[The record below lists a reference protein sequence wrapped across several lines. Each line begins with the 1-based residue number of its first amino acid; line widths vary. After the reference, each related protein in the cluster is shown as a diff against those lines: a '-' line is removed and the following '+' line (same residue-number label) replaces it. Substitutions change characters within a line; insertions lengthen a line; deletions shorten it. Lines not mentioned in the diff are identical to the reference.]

1 MMQRTLTKSPLRLLA
16 MLLASTALPTLAFA
30 QTATASDSPKAAPE
44 TVIVTGERNRAPATT
59 VAQELAVYGTD
70 VQVISSAT
78 IEQSGAIN
86 FAEAVQFLV
95 KGVNVGYSPDEGE
108 YTIRLDGGGDRDTL
122 VTLDGTPLYDRGPA
136 LENIWG
142 STTIDNH
149 MIENI
154 EVYRGGNSLY
164 FGSNGGIGVV
174 NVITKKPNGKV
185 KGDFGISYGAFNT
198 RELWGNYSFPL
209 DDAGN
214 HSLMVYG
221 SLLATDGPRIYNP
234 KLFTDNVALSG
245 GIQDYPLN
253 KNNIGVKYLWKI
265 DENTEFRANAIYTE
279 SWFQDA
285 FPNAESYSPNTV
297 RYPIID
303 ASFSKKW
310 SDKLLVEA
318 SAYYSNPLLWNA
330 ELLPVICRI
339 AAGCPTA
346 NVVNAAGVSTRIVP
360 RGAWTG
366 AVEPR
371 FGQGFGTTNQFKSGF
386 VEIGATTRATYK
398 FNELLEVVGGVQYVS
413 YKDDSDARYA
423 LPNNDS
429 TTTGVFVDVRP
440 KLPFSPDTA
449 ISLAVRTDFSDAFD
463 SKTIWKFGV
472 KQPFL
477 TNFYVRANGGTSYS
491 LPQTN
496 ELYINN
502 PRPAAASNDAGFT
515 TIGNPDLLPEE
526 TETYNAALGYT
537 HNFGTT
543 RLFVEVGGFQT
554 EVTNRIGTTSG
565 RPITVANP
573 VTGLQTTVDTFFN
586 NSAVNEI
593 VGWSTEI
600 DLNIG
605 EQWGLNIGYTNQ
617 DSALAAGSRKGLQL
631 NETPAWFATAS
642 LNWTSLDKRLKV
654 QFLPRIQGAEWSTG
668 GPAIAGTTV
677 AADPRTGRGA
687 DTGVSRYRTNFGN
700 YTVVNAT
707 VTYFAGEDMQHRLQL
722 RVVNLFDE
730 YYAERWGFGNNLYGA
745 AFNRGE
751 YSNTDDRYFY
761 GYPFEGKPRS
771 VYATF
776 ATKF

>member
-1 MMQRTLTKSPLRLLA
+1 VRLLA
-16 MLLASTALPTLAFA
+16 LLLASSALPSLAFA
-30 QTATASDSPKAAPE
+30 QSASTDAAPPKPATE
-44 TVIVTGERNRAPATT
+44 TVIVTGERNRVAATT

-122 VTLDGTPLYDRGPA
+122 VTLDGVPLYDRGPA

-142 STTIDNH
+142 ATTIDNH
-149 MIENI
+149 IIENI

-174 NVITKKPNGKV
+174 NVITKKPNGTV
-185 KGDFGISYGAFNT
+185 KGDFGVSYGAFNT
-198 RELWGNYSFPL
+198 REIWGNYSFPL
-209 DDAGN
+209 DAAGN

-221 SLLATDGPRIYNP
+221 SLLATDGPRIYDPN
-234 KLFTDNVALSG
+234 LFTDNVRLSG
-245 GIQDYPLN
+245 GVQNYPLN

-265 DENTEFRANAIYTE
+265 DESTEFRANAIYTE

-285 FPNAESYSPNTV
+285 FPSSESFSPNTL

-303 ASFSKKW
+303 VSFSKKW

-318 SAYYSNPLLWNA
+318 SGYYSNPLLWNS
-330 ELLPVICRI
+330 ELYPIVCRI
-339 AAGCPTA
+339 TAGCPTA

-360 RGAWTG
+360 LGAWTG

-386 VEIGATTRATYK
+386 LETGATVRATYT
-398 FNELLEVVGGVQYVS
+398 FNEFLEVVGGVQYVS
-413 YKDDSDARYA
+413 YRDDSDSRYA

-440 KLPFSPDTA
+440 KLPFSPETA
-449 ISLAVRTDFSDAFD
+449 ISVAVRTDFSDAFD
-463 SKTIWKFGV
+463 SKTIWKFGF
-472 KQPFL
+472 KHPFL
-477 TNFYVRANGGTSYS
+477 TDYYIRANGGTSYS

-496 ELYINN
+496 ELFINN
-502 PRPAAASNDAGFT
+502 PRPPAAANDATFVL
-515 TIGNPDLLPEE
+515 IGNPDLLPEE
-526 TETYNAALGYT
+526 TETYNGALGYT
-537 HNFGTT
+537 ANFGET
-543 RLFVEVGGFQT
+543 RLFVEIGGFRT
-554 EVTNRIGTTSG
+554 EVTNRISTTSG
-565 RPITVANP
+565 RPISVPNP
-573 VTGLQTTVDTFFN
+573 VTGIATTVDTFFN
-586 NSAVNEI
+586 NSFVNEI
-593 VGWSTEI
+593 VGVTAEI
-600 DLNIG
+600 DLKIG
-605 EQWGLNIGYTNQ
+605 EQWAFNLGYTNQ
-617 DSALAAGSRKGLQL
+617 NSALTAGPRKGLQL

-654 QFLPRIQGAEWSTG
+654 QLLPRIQGAEWQTG
-668 GPAIAGTTV
+668 GPAIAGT
-677 AADPRTGRGA
+677 AIPAGPNGRGA
-687 DTGVSRYRTNFGN
+687 DPGVSRFRTNFGN
-700 YTVVNAT
+700 YAVVNAS
-707 VTYFAGEDMQHRLQL
+707 VTYFAGEDLQHRFMF

-730 YYAERWGFGNNLYGA
+730 YYAERWGFGNQFYGA

-751 YSNTDDRYFY
+751 YTNTDDRYFY
-761 GYPFEGKPRS
+761 QYPFEGKPRS
-771 VYATF
+771 FYVTY